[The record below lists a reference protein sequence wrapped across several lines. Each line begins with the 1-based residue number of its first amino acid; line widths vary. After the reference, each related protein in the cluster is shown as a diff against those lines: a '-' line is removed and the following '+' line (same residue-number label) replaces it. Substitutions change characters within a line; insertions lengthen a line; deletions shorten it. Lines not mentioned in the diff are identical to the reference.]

1 MSNLTSLKRFHLI
14 INKLRKKPAD
24 FKEISDYLALESEI
38 QGLNFNISIRT
49 FQRDVHDI
57 LSLYGFE
64 INYDNSEKVYYLK
77 SDETFDF
84 TQRIF
89 ETFDTFHALQLSE
102 RISNHIHFEKRKPLG
117 TENLSDILSAIKNKF
132 QIEFTYEKFIDDDVS
147 ERHVAPYALKEFKN
161 RWYILAEDYKDRQIK
176 SFALDRLSNLKIL
189 REIFDLPS
197 GFDIQKHYENC
208 FGIIRPEGEILED
221 IILSFSPVQGK
232 YIKSLPLHESQ
243 EVIIDN
249 HEEFRV
255 KLKLYIT
262 FDFVIEL
269 LSYGDRLKVLAP
281 ENLIGQLKAIY
292 SNALKSYK

>member
-1 MSNLTSLKRFHLI
+1 MSKLVALKRYHLI

-24 FKEISDYLALESEI
+24 FKEISNYLALESEI

-49 FQRDVHDI
+49 FQRDVNDI

-64 INYDNSEKVYYLK
+64 ISYDNSEKVYYLK

-102 RISNHIHFEKRKPLG
+102 RISDHIHFEKRKPLG
-117 TENLSDILSAIKNKF
+117 TENLSDILTAIKNKF
-132 QIEFTYEKFIDDDVS
+132 QIRFTYEKFIDDDVS
-147 ERHVAPYALKEFKN
+147 KRHVAPYALKEFKN

-176 SFALDRLSNLKIL
+176 SFALDRLSHLEIL
-189 REIFDLPS
+189 RQTFEIPSNFDV
-197 GFDIQKHYENC
+197 QKHYENC
-208 FGIIRPEGEILED
+208 FGIIRPEGETLED
-221 IILSFSPVQGK
+221 VVLSFSPVQGK

-243 EVIIDN
+243 EIIMDN
-249 HEEFRV
+249 DEELRV

-269 LSYGDRLKVLAP
+269 LSYGDRLKVLSPQSLADR
-281 ENLIGQLKAIY
+281 LKATY
-292 SNALKSYK
+292 LNALKVYD